1 MLYLSASI
9 IVIPIMVSM
18 PLSGAIADMIGRKR
32 TLMIAQMFVLVGWIV
47 VYFAKQFFLLLIG
60 RFLIGL
66 GKGISLPVTIMLNSE
81 IALIKI
87 RGTLS
92 MMSSLA
98 ITIGFLY
105 SLIMAATFSL
115 KNLIILS
122 MVPSLIFLLLSIFL
136 PESPMWLMK
145 NGSTDKA
152 KKVLVSLR
160 GSKYNLIPEIKE
172 LENLVTKKEDSKWIE
187 RMKELKSRNNAIP
200 FMLMAIMMTIQVL
213 ST

>member
-1 MLYLSASI
+1 MI
-9 IVIPIMVSM
+9 SM
-18 PLSGAIADMIGRKR
+18 PISGAIADMIGRKR
-32 TLMIAQMFVLVGWIV
+32 TLIIAQIFVLVGWIV
-47 VYFAKQFFLLLIG
+47 VYFAQQFYILLLG

-122 MVPSLIFLLLSIFL
+122 MVPSLIFLLLSFFL
-136 PESPMWLMK
+136 PESPVWLMK
-145 NGSTDKA
+145 KGHTDKA
-152 KKVLVSLR
+152 KMALVSLR

-172 LENLVTKKEDSKWIE
+172 LENLVIKKEDSTWIE

-200 FMLMAIMMTIQVL
+200 FMLMAIMMTIQVKFFL
-213 ST
+213 R

>member
-1 MLYLSASI
+1 MI
-9 IVIPIMVSM
+9 SM
-18 PLSGAIADMIGRKR
+18 PISGAIADMIGRKR
-32 TLMIAQMFVLVGWIV
+32 TLIIAQIFVLVGWIV
-47 VYFAKQFFLLLIG
+47 VYFAQQFYILLLG

-122 MVPSLIFLLLSIFL
+122 MVPSLIFLLLSFFL
-136 PESPMWLMK
+136 PESPVWLMK
-145 NGSTDKA
+145 KGHTDKA
-152 KKVLVSLR
+152 KMELVSLR

-172 LENLVTKKEDSKWIE
+172 LENLVIKKEDSTWIE

-200 FMLMAIMMTIQVL
+200 FMLMAIMMTIQVKFFL
-213 ST
+213 R